1 MIVFSFER
9 LNPIIHIYLHIFT
22 LLEIRDNSTPPY
34 IRRAWP
40 RKAAGGEDNCCLLLA
55 HTDPASSP
63 LADPKAIGPGAHSLL
78 NADTLDSPTS
88 TDSSSV

>member
-1 MIVFSFER
+1 MFSFER
-9 LNPIIHIYLHIFT
+9 LNPIIHMYLHIFT

-34 IRRAWP
+34 SASLAE
-40 RKAAGGEDNCCLLLA
+40 KGERTTVVLLLA

-63 LADPKAIGPGAHSLL
+63 LPDPKAIGPGAHRLL